1 MTVTAAQ
8 NDNGALIA
16 SLNTAGT
23 GGQSAIGEVSDRFLK
38 LLVTQLQNQDPMNP
52 LDNAEM
58 TSQLAQMSTVE
69 GINKLDDSL
78 AMLLQGYRVSQSLQA
93 ASLVGHTVLAEGEV
107 LTLAG
112 SVAGGGV
119 ELGAAADTVRL
130 NILDGAGQV
139 VRSLDLGAQEAGI
152 VRFGWDGL
160 DDRGQPLAD
169 GYYALHVEASR
180 GGQAVAAT
188 PLALA
193 SVSSVVF
200 ENEAMRVE
208 LAGLTQVGI
217 GQIKQIY

>member
-1 MTVTAAQ
+1 MTISAAQ

-16 SLNTAGT
+16 SLNAAAT

-119 ELGAAADTVRL
+119 ELGAAADSVRL

-169 GYYALHVEASR
+169 GYYALRVEASR

-200 ENEAMRVE
+200 ENEAMQVE